1 MIKKEKMASSI
12 SLFNYI
18 ACYNFFW
25 TCFSPG
31 QTTQKVSPSFYV
43 LICQSMHVSNE
54 PKIQNWYVVRH
65 TKLVFSKLAL
75 LLRVWQSIFFSQN
88 WKEEWNKETRVSV
101 LLSTHRLNFFFLLF
115 KTQVISFLNL
125 KHTIESGGVS
135 VMLNL
140 VFYVFKG
147 KQLK

>member
-1 MIKKEKMASSI
+1 MASSI

-18 ACYNFFW
+18 ARYNFFW

-75 LLRVWQSIFFSQN
+75 LLRVWQSIFFT
-88 WKEEWNKETRVSV
+88 KLERRVKQRNPS
-101 LLSTHRLNFFFLLF
+101 LSTFEYSPFKFFFLLF

-140 VFYVFKG
+140 VLYVFKG